1 VQRAASTE
9 EQQLREVV
17 RNEIIDTSPGVSWDS
32 IAGDCHKLDISKL
45 EIVGAAAWYPLE
57 PDIPDVVGQ

>member
-1 VQRAASTE
+1 M
-9 EQQLREVV
+9 